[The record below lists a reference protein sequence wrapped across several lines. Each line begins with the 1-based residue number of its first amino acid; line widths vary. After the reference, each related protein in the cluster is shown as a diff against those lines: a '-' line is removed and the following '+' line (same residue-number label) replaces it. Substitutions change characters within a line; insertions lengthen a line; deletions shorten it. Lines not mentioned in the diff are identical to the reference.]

1 MTYAHARASG
11 DGSLISRYV
20 RTRLVF
26 VLPRTNNIGQYSLLT
41 SWADY
46 LSNST
51 LLIHNQC
58 VHIFTADNLND
69 RQHRSS
75 ADGLTADNQTNLA
88 IKGIIA
94 IKAMSKMSSVVKQT
108 SDAEKYNVRAD
119 ALEVLQRN

>member
-1 MTYAHARASG
+1 
-11 DGSLISRYV
+11 
-20 RTRLVF
+20 
-26 VLPRTNNIGQYSLLT
+26 
-41 SWADY
+41 

-51 LLIHNQC
+51 LLIHDQC
-58 VHIFTADNLND
+58 VDIFIADNLND

-108 SDAEKYNVRAD
+108 ADAEKYNVRAD
-119 ALEVLQRN
+119 VVQVLWRN